1 MDGKHKKDQDVCP
14 DLATAKAELR
24 KKFECLLAF
33 CCGSDSEQV
42 KFHRFEAELLRRVF
56 ELARL
61 LVMLFLLSRHRKLN
75 LRLFFNSRK
84 YKLDEPYAER
94 TLQTVFGEVK
104 YGRVYLRRRQG
115 GSGYHPL
122 DEELGLTR
130 DGYSPGTMS
139 FLGRLATRMSYESV
153 QVISRCAWGWA
164 PSTETLHRMVLGLG
178 RYASGYVDSGQWWKS
193 KKKRKQEGNI
203 LVIEEDGKCP
213 PTATEEELAKRR
225 QPRRP
230 KKSCCQRHRGKKKRQ
245 ERGSKKR
252 RRKGDKSKNGRE
264 AMVIVMYTLR
274 RGADGLLH
282 GPINKKVWATFAGRK
297 AAAAWARA
305 EATRRGFGP
314 SRNRDV
320 QVVIDGANG
329 LEENLRKEFAG
340 AIFTL
345 DVRHVEERV
354 WKAGRAFHRE
364 GSKELTAWVKERKD
378 LLYNKKPQVLL
389 TWLQEERERLQGERR
404 SEGKRQSAAE
414 IDRLPGATLVDAALC
429 VLQAERLGAGQRPGR
444 RRGTL
449 CGSATL
455 RLFRHAMDRGEC
467 RKSVA
472 ITLLGSERRLGGL
485 FRVDHATR
493 TSKNCSRH
501 EKVKIR
507 AQPPKRSAVAA

>member
-1 MDGKHKKDQDVCP
+1 MDGKHKKDKDDCP

-24 KKFECLLAF
+24 KKFEGLVAF
-33 CCGSDSEQV
+33 CCGSDSERL

-75 LRLFFNSRK
+75 LRLFFNGRK
-84 YKLDEPYAER
+84 YKLDDPYAER
-94 TLQTVFGEVK
+94 RLQTVFGEVK

-178 RYASGYVDSGQWWKS
+178 RYASGFVDSGQWWKS

-213 PTATEEELAKRR
+213 PTATAKELAKRR

-230 KKSCCQRHRGKKKRQ
+230 KKCCCQRHRGKKKRQ
-245 ERGSKKR
+245 ERGSKQR

-264 AMVIVMYTLR
+264 AIVIVMYTLR

-329 LEENLRKEFAG
+329 LEGNLRKEFAG

-354 WKAGRAFHRE
+354 WKAGRAFHHE

-389 TWLQEERERLQGERR
+389 TWFQEERERLQGERR
-404 SEGKRQSAAE
+404 SEGKRKALQKLIDYLEPRLSMLRYAYCKRQDLVLASGQVEGAVRYVVAQRFDCSGMRWIVENAE
-414 IDRLPGATLVDAALC
+414 SL
-429 VLQAERLGAGQRPGR
+429 LQ
-444 RRGTL
+444 
-449 CGSATL
+449 L
-455 RLFRHAMDRGEC
+455 RCLEVNGDWEAFFAWIM
-467 RKSVA
+467 RKNEQQ
-472 ITLLGSERRLGGL
+472 L
-485 FRVDHATR
+485 H
-493 TSKNCSRH
+493 RH
-501 EKVKIR
+501 EKVQIR
-507 AQPPKRSAVAA
+507 IQPPRQSAVAA